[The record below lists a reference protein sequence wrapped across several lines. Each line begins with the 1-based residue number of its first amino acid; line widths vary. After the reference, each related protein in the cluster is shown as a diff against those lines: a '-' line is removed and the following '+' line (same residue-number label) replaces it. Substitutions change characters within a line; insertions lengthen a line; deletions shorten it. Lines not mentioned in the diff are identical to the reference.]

1 MSARARFAWSVALVA
16 LSGCAVTVQGS
27 PGSDAAAPGSDAVVS
42 ADAPPPGVDG
52 ATPPMRLDVPV
63 VDSTVFFPDAPP
75 PARDVPR
82 ADSGRPPLGFS
93 FVGSWRAVALEFED
107 DAGQRRRLLDTPTV
121 IGDPGGGASY
131 SARVNGTLRVEPR
144 RFVYGIALVTEGHVL
159 GTPEEAG
166 GGLNAGGTVLGGT
179 LDDATGEF
187 RFAPGADGALQL
199 RVRPDGTI
207 TLEGQNS
214 PNVVVFARDPSP
226 VRRDAVQGNG
236 AAQRPAF
243 LRGDTVHLG
252 LFWDLPGMGYA
263 EMFSAR
269 SPFDANDLARF
280 SVTLTAPPPAMVR
293 GSVRGVPLAVG
304 YPSAYLDRDTSN
316 SYTPADGERA
326 SPSFAV
332 AWRGEGDPAALAGTA
347 FEDLPRGYSLAVL
360 ALAYPGGVPH
370 LVPLDNTLP
379 IEPDVPLRVERRPLT
394 SRGDLPNL
402 VP

>member
-1 MSARARFAWSVALVA
+1 MSVRVRFAWSIALVA

-27 PGSDAAAPGSDAVVS
+27 PGSDAAVPGSDAAVP
-42 ADAPPPGVDG
+42 ADAQASVDG
-52 ATPPMRLDVPV
+52 ATPPMRLDVPAG
-63 VDSTVFFPDAPP
+63 DSTVFFPDAPLP
-75 PARDVPR
+75 TRDVPR
-82 ADSGRPPLGFS
+82 VDSGRPPLGFS
-93 FVGSWRAVALEFED
+93 FVGTWRAVALEFED

-121 IGDPGGGASY
+121 LTEPGGGASY

-159 GTPEEAG
+159 GTSEEAG

-187 RFAPGADGALQL
+187 RFAPGAEGSLQL
-199 RVRPDGTI
+199 RLRPDGTI

-226 VRRDAVQGNG
+226 AQRDAVQGNG

-243 LRGDTVHLG
+243 IRGDTVHLG
-252 LFWDLPGMGYA
+252 LFWDLPGMGYS

-269 SPFDANDLARF
+269 SPFDANELARF

-293 GSVRGVPLAVG
+293 GNVRGVPLAVG